1 MPLHVVGRNLPRV
14 ADPLGLQRAMADPLS
29 IAGGAVGF
37 VSLGLTACKSI
48 ISFYETYKDQDEET
62 NGLVRKSEEL
72 RIVLEALKGHLPQL
86 EHSHPELV
94 KSITTSI
101 DFFVK
106 SLDSLDPAVAKCRKS
121 KDSGDVIERLRTS
134 LSRAAYP
141 FRRDTILNLNRRVND
156 CRDSLSFALT
166 TLGLYVAPRLLRAGS
181 TELTGEQIQE
191 PIRFHGDFCTN
202 KKCTGIS
209 GKASG
214 SWGLDYFK
222 SPTAGPSPHQVKSD
236 HHRPAA
242 IGNLR

>member
-37 VSLGLTACKSI
+37 VSLGLTSCKSI

-101 DFFVK
+101 DFFCEIFGFTRPGCCEM
-106 SLDSLDPAVAKCRKS
+106 S
-121 KDSGDVIERLRTS
+121 
-134 LSRAAYP
+134 
-141 FRRDTILNLNRRVND
+141 
-156 CRDSLSFALT
+156 
-166 TLGLYVAPRLLRAGS
+166 
-181 TELTGEQIQE
+181 QIQGLG
-191 PIRFHGDFCTN
+191 RRHR
-202 KKCTGIS
+202 KAAHVSQSSSIS
-209 GKASG
+209 ISA
-214 SWGLDYFK
+214 
-222 SPTAGPSPHQVKSD
+222 
-236 HHRPAA
+236 
-242 IGNLR
+242 